1 MTERGERAGAEG
13 AGSKR
18 KERFI
23 VQVKVVD
30 RNESSARLIIE
41 GVDVA
46 LMNALRRIMV
56 AEVPSMAIDEVV
68 VIENSSMLHD
78 EILAHRLGLIPLAT
92 DLDSYN
98 LPEECSCKSEMG
110 CNLCRVSLTLDV
122 EAGENVKTV
131 YSGDLVSENPN
142 VRPVSETVPIVK
154 LAPDQRLKI
163 EAYARLGKG
172 EKHAKWQPV
181 SVCTY
186 RHFPKVKINEK
197 ECDSC
202 GKCVDICPK
211 RVLSISEGGK
221 KLELGNIAE
230 CTVCKDCVDVC
241 PKSPPAIEVAWD
253 KEVFVLDVESSGAL
267 PVERI
272 IFEAVKIL
280 DRKFE
285 SFLERLAVRKDEATQ
300 VAES

>member
-1 MTERGERAGAEG
+1 LEV
-13 AGSKR
+13 K
-18 KERFI
+18 I
-23 VQVKVVD
+23 VDK
-30 RNESSARLIIE
+30 NEFSARLIIE
-41 GVDVA
+41 GVDSA
-46 LMNALRRIMV
+46 FMNSLRRIIV
-56 AEVPSMAIDEVV
+56 AEVPSMATDEVV

-78 EILAHRLGLIPLAT
+78 EILAHRLGLIPLKT

-98 LPEECSCKSEMG
+98 LPEECSCKSELG

-122 EAGENVKTV
+122 EATDSVRTV
-131 YSGDLVSENPN
+131 YSGDLVAENPN
-142 VRPVSETVPIVK
+142 VRPESEKIPIAK
-154 LAPDQRLKI
+154 LAPNQRLKL

-181 SVCTY
+181 SVCAY
-186 RHFPKVKINEK
+186 KHFPRVKINEK
-197 ECDSC
+197 DCDSC

-221 KLELGNIAE
+221 ELELRNITD
-230 CTVCKDCVDVC
+230 CTVCKDCVYVC
-241 PKSPPAIEVAWD
+241 PKSPPAIEVSWNKD
-253 KEVFVLDVESSGAL
+253 VFVLDMESTGAL

-272 IFEAVKIL
+272 FYEAIKIL

-285 SFLERLAVRKDEATQ
+285 SFLEQLAVKKDEASQ

>member
-1 MTERGERAGAEG
+1 MEREERADAGDAE
-13 AGSKR
+13 SR
-18 KERFI
+18 KERLT
-23 VQVKVVD
+23 VEVKVVD
-30 RNESSARLIIE
+30 KNELSARLIVE
-41 GVDVA
+41 GVDAA
-46 LMNALRRIMV
+46 LMNALRRAMV

-78 EILAHRLGLIPLAT
+78 EILAHRLGLIPLVT

-98 LPEECSCKSEMG
+98 LPEECSCNSEMG

-122 EAGENVKTV
+122 EAAESVKTV

-142 VRPVSETVPIVK
+142 IRPVSERIPIVK

-221 KLELGNIAE
+221 KLEPSNVIE

-241 PKSPPAIEVAWD
+241 PKSPPAVEVAWD
-253 KEVFVLDVESSGAL
+253 KDVFVIDVESSGAL
-267 PVERI
+267 PVDRI
-272 IFEAVKIL
+272 VLEAVKIL

-285 SFLERLAVRKDEATQ
+285 SFLERLAVRKDEASQ
-300 VAES
+300 IAES

>member
-1 MTERGERAGAEG
+1 ME
-13 AGSKR
+13 
-18 KERFI
+18 
-23 VQVKVVD
+23 VKMVD
-30 RNESSARLIIE
+30 KNELSARMIIE
-41 GVDVA
+41 GVDA
-46 LMNALRRIMV
+46 AFMNALRRTVV

-78 EILAHRLGLIPLAT
+78 EILAHRLGLIPLVT

-110 CNLCRVSLTLDV
+110 CNLCRVSLTLDF
-122 EAGENVKTV
+122 EAGESAKTV
-131 YSGDLVSENPN
+131 YSGDLASENPN
-142 VRPVSETVPIVK
+142 IRPVSERIPIVK
-154 LAPDQRLKI
+154 LALDQRLKI

-211 RVLSISEGGK
+211 RVLSISDGGK
-221 KLELGNIAE
+221 KLELSNVTE
-230 CTVCKDCVDVC
+230 CTLCKDCVDAC

-253 KEVFVLDVESSGAL
+253 KDVFVLDVESSGAL

-272 IFEAVKIL
+272 VLEAVKIL

-285 SFLERLAVRKDEATQ
+285 SFLERLAVRKDEASQ